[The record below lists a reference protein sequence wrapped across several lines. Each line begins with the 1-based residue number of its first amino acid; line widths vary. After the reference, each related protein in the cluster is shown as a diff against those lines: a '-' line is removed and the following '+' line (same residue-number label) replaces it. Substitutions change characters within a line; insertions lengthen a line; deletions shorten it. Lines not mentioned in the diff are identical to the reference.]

1 VSERDWRDE
10 PLLPEQT
17 EDDLDRDPADGSAEQ
32 DRDDRLREDVPPH
45 HGAY

>member
-1 VSERDWRDE
+1 MSEKDWRDE

-17 EDDLDRDPADGSAEQ
+17 EDDIDRERTDADDE
-32 DRDDRLREDVPPH
+32 DRLREDVPPH